1 MYLIELL
8 LYALDIMPEN
18 VEMLQSIEN
27 TFSKHILLFLYYT
40 VFIKLWKKRL
50 VRSVSQSVLYIIMFF
65 YGVVNVL
72 ATVVIAEEHPV
83 ILLIVMGSIVFAN
96 MFLLHFM
103 KYLVGDLNCDNY
115 ILRRVIVKLAEKNGG
130 RVNMKREKVICL
142 VLAIF
147 FFAVCSILMKSN
159 IKWKEKGAEIAEVQP
174 KHWAVFLEGGDSPY
188 KNQLESL
195 IPDDSLEAE
204 NSDMQYEH
212 WTDFSHERNLPYAS
226 QQTFETVKGFYSEI
240 DFFGEFQKGD
250 REVYGKYKEA
260 FLKLLQNEV
269 PFFNWET
276 GEHLYWKDFGFGNY
290 KKKYDLQEIEYI
302 FFDMN
307 EDGFPELTVQK
318 DGDSYI
324 FQYDVGT
331 NEFEMWYSMESGWY
345 SLIGSRKVMWLGSGK
360 YLAFYLLDQEGRV
373 ECETFFFANW
383 FNEEESLFVVM
394 VPQYNGE
401 PGRNKVTDEMK
412 AEGIYESS
420 SGQWYF
426 RVTEEQW
433 DELADIYLEAEQ
445 IAEEKI
451 KDVTYTYEELFG
463 ELTQ

>member
-1 MYLIELL
+1 
-8 LYALDIMPEN
+8 
-18 VEMLQSIEN
+18 
-27 TFSKHILLFLYYT
+27 
-40 VFIKLWKKRL
+40 
-50 VRSVSQSVLYIIMFF
+50 
-65 YGVVNVL
+65 
-72 ATVVIAEEHPV
+72 
-83 ILLIVMGSIVFAN
+83 
-96 MFLLHFM
+96 
-103 KYLVGDLNCDNY
+103 
-115 ILRRVIVKLAEKNGG
+115 
-130 RVNMKREKVICL
+130 MKREKVICL
-142 VLAIF
+142 VSAIF
-147 FFAVCSILMKSN
+147 FFTVCSILMKSN
-159 IKWKEKGAEIAEVQP
+159 IKWEEKGAEIAEVRP
-174 KHWAVFLEGGDSPY
+174 KHWADFLEGGDFPY
-188 KNQLESL
+188 NNQLESL
-195 IPDDSLEAE
+195 IPDDSLGAE
-204 NSDMQYEH
+204 NIDMQYEY
-212 WTDFSHERNLPYAS
+212 WTDFSHERDLPYAS
-226 QQTFETVKGFYSEI
+226 QQTFEAVKGFYSEI

-276 GEHLYWKDFGFGNY
+276 GEYLYWKDFGFGNSD
-290 KKKYDLQEIEYI
+290 KKYDLQEIEYI

-307 EDGFPELTVQK
+307 EDGFPELTIQK

-331 NEFEMWYSMESGWY
+331 NEFNLWYSMESGWY
-345 SLIGSRKVMWLGSGK
+345 SLVGSRKVMWLGSGK

-394 VPQYNGE
+394 VPRYNGE

-412 AEGIYESS
+412 AEGIYERS

-433 DELADIYLEAEQ
+433 DELANIYLEAEQ